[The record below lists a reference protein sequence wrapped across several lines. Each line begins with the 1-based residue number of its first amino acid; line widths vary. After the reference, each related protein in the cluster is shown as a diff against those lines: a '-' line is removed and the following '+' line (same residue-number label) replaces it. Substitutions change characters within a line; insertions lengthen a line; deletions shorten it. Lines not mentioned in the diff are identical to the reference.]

1 MKTYLY
7 VIFLSAT
14 MLFACSGSRNSVANT
29 AEDKALIGAIKS
41 LDKNPSDVSTQN
53 NLNELYTEASKI
65 HLDNIEVY
73 ETLKEADKWDK
84 IIKEYY
90 SLQKLSD
97 VINSSSAAKK
107 IIKAPSYN
115 AQIEVARQNAAA
127 DYYQAGLSYLDNNDK
142 RSSRQALAAF
152 KKSNSYVAGYKDVER
167 QLDIAFEHSVLNV
180 VVNPVTDNSFYYSN
194 IGRNRFGNSFNND
207 YLQRSLVRDLGGDFN
222 KNSLAR
228 FYTDRDASRANI
240 DVDWVVDLTWIDLDI
255 PQPYTRRDSRTV
267 SRQIEIGKDTSGRPV
282 YKTVSAKVNVTRQYF
297 TARGQLEYRITD
309 MDTRNNISLNRYSS
323 QVDWEQ
329 EYATY
334 TGDSRALDSRYLAMI
349 QNTNRRR
356 LPDKDEILNE
366 LYEKIYPQVKNHIYN
381 EVR

>member
-1 MKTYLY
+1 MKIYLCL
-7 VIFLSAT
+7 IFISAS
-14 MLFACSGSRNSVANT
+14 LFFACSGLRNTVAQT
-29 AEDKALIGAIKS
+29 AEDKAFISAIKS

-53 NLNELYTEASKI
+53 NLNELYREASKI

-84 IIKEYY
+84 LIKEYY

-97 VINSSSAAKK
+97 VINSSAAAKR

-127 DYYQAGLSYLDNNDK
+127 DYYQAGLNYLDNNDK

-152 KKSNSYVAGYKDVER
+152 KKTNSYVAGYKDVER
-167 QLDIAFEHSVLNV
+167 QLDIAFEHSLLNV
-180 VVNPVTDNSFYYSN
+180 VVNPVTDNSFYYSKM
-194 IGRNRFGNSFNND
+194 GRNRFGNSFNND

-228 FYTDRDASRANI
+228 FYTDRDADRANI
-240 DVDWVVDLTWIDLDI
+240 NVDWVVDLTWIDLDI

-267 SRQIEIGKDTSGRPV
+267 NRQIEIGKDTSGRPI
-282 YKTVSAKVNVTRQYF
+282 YKTVSAKVLVTRQYF
-297 TARGQLEYRITD
+297 TARGQLECRITD
-309 MDTRNNISLNRYSS
+309 TDTRNNISLNRYSS

-334 TGDSRALDSRYLAMI
+334 TGDPRALDSRYLAMI
-349 QNTNRRR
+349 QNNNRRR

>member
-1 MKTYLY
+1 
-7 VIFLSAT
+7 
-14 MLFACSGSRNSVANT
+14 MLFACSGSRSTVANT
-29 AEDKALIGAIKS
+29 AEDKALISAIKS
-41 LDKNPSDVSTQN
+41 LNKNPSDVPTQN
-53 NLNELYTEASKI
+53 NLNELYREASKI

-84 IIKEYY
+84 LIKEYY

-97 VINSSSAAKK
+97 VINSSAAAKK

-115 AQIEVARQNAAA
+115 AKIEVTRQNAAA
-127 DYYQAGLSYLDNNDK
+127 DYYQEGLNYLDKNDK

-152 KKSNSYVAGYKDVER
+152 KKSNSYVTGYKDVER

-194 IGRNRFGNSFNND
+194 MGRNRFGNSFNND

-228 FYTDRDASRANI
+228 FYTDRDADRANI

-267 SRQIEIGKDTSGRPV
+267 NRQIEIGKDTSGRAV

-297 TARGQLEYRITD
+297 TARGQLECRITD
-309 MDTRNNISLNRYSS
+309 INTRNNIGLNRYPS

-366 LYEKIYPQVKNHIYN
+366 LYEKIYPQVKNYIYN
-381 EVR
+381 KVR

>member
-7 VIFLSAT
+7 VIFLSAS
-14 MLFACSGSRNSVANT
+14 LFFACSSSRSTIANT
-29 AEDKALIGAIKS
+29 AEDKALISAIKS
-41 LDKNPSDVSTQN
+41 LDKKPSDVSTQN
-53 NLNELYTEASKI
+53 NLDKLYKEASKI

-84 IIKEYY
+84 LIKEYY

-97 VINSSSAAKK
+97 VINSSAAAKK

-127 DYYQAGLSYLDNNDK
+127 DYYQEGLNYLDNNDK

-194 IGRNRFGNSFNND
+194 MGRNRFGNSFNND

-228 FYTDRDASRANI
+228 FYTDRDADRANI

-255 PQPYTRRDSRTV
+255 PQPQTRRDSRTV
-267 SRQIEIGKDTSGRPV
+267 NRQIEIGKDTSGRPV
-282 YKTVSAKVNVTRQYF
+282 YQNVSAKVNVTRQYF
-297 TARGQLEYRITD
+297 TARGQLECRITD